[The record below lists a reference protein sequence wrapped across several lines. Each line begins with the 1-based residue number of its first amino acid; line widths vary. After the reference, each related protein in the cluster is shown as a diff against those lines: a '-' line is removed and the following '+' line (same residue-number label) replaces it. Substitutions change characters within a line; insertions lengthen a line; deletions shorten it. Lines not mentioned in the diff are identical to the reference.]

1 MISFNYEND
10 FSLDDE
16 KSVAAWLSAIIV
28 SENKREINYIFLTMT
43 IYTNSM
49 LSI

>member
-10 FSLDDE
+10 FNDE

-28 SENKREINYIFLTMT
+28 SENKKKGN
-43 IYTNSM
+43 
-49 LSI
+49 

>member
-28 SENKREINYIFLTMT
+28 SENKKKVIISFVTMT